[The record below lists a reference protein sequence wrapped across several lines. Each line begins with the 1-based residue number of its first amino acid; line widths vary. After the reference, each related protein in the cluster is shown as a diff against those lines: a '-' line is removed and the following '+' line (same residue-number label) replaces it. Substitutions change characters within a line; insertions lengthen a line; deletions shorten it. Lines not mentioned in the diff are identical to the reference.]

1 VDDIDVCAT
10 TVPKSEDAF
19 KSGWVGDDMQLTKKL
34 TDESKGQLKDRH
46 CVPCEGGVPAL
57 DEATSKLLLDEVSGW
72 TLRGEGEQPGQ
83 PAQIG
88 KRFQFADFLGA
99 MAFVDKMA
107 ALAEREAHHPDF
119 CVHYS
124 RVDVTLW
131 THAARGLSEN
141 DFILASKLDAI
152 VS

>member
-1 VDDIDVCAT
+1 MQ
-10 TVPKSEDAF
+10 VPEKAQE
-19 KSGWVGDDMQLTKKL
+19 KPKKL
-34 TDESKGQLKDRH
+34 SEKH

-57 DEATSKLLLDEVSGW
+57 DDATAKMLLVEVPGW
-72 TLRGEGEQPGQ
+72 ALRAATGQ
-83 PAQIG
+83 PSQIS

-99 MAFVDKMA
+99 MAFVDKMG
-107 ALAEREAHHPDF
+107 ALAEQEGHHPDF

>member
-1 VDDIDVCAT
+1 
-10 TVPKSEDAF
+10 
-19 KSGWVGDDMQLTKKL
+19 MQLTKKL
-34 TDESKGQLKDRH
+34 TEESKTHLKDKH
-46 CVPCEGGVPAL
+46 CVPCEGGVPSL
-57 DEATSKLLLDEVSGW
+57 DEATARLLLDEVSGW
-72 TLRGEGEQPGQ
+72 TLRTPSGPSGQ
-83 PAQIG
+83 PAQIT
-88 KRFQFADFLGA
+88 KRFEFADFLGA

-107 ALAEREAHHPDF
+107 ALAEQEGHHPDF

>member
-1 VDDIDVCAT
+1 MQ
-10 TVPKSEDAF
+10 VPEKAQE
-19 KSGWVGDDMQLTKKL
+19 KPKKL
-34 TDESKGQLKDRH
+34 SEKH

-57 DEATSKLLLDEVSGW
+57 DDATSKMLLVEVPGW
-72 TLRGEGEQPGQ
+72 ALRAATGQ
-83 PAQIG
+83 PAQIT
-88 KRFQFADFLGA
+88 KRFEFADFLGA

-107 ALAEREAHHPDF
+107 ALAEEEGHHPDF

-124 RVDVTLW
+124 RVDVSLW

-141 DFILASKLDAI
+141 DFILASKLDVI